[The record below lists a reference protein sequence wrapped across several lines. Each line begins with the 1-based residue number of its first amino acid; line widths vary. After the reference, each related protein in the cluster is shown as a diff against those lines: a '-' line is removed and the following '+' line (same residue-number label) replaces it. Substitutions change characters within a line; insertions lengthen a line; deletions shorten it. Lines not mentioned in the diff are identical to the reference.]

1 MMAATMENNEPCAC
15 SKVTELRLENLGDDL
30 RELKDR
36 VQRLETTLTRGVMLL
51 IANLAAVVVTL
62 AQQLIRH

>member
-1 MMAATMENNEPCAC
+1 MESHDSCAC
-15 SKVTELRLENLGDDL
+15 AKVHELKLENLGDDL

-51 IANLAAVVVTL
+51 LANLAAVVVTL
-62 AQQLIRH
+62 AQQMLKH